1 MPEKGSLRY
10 ETGQIFGIIAR
21 NLQNRDRDG
30 HFRGKNAIIMA
41 ATMSDKFPLHF
52 PSMFGRNL
60 RLFAL
65 LFSKL
70 RVFAGQ
76 KRRFE

>member
-10 ETGQIFGIIAR
+10 ETGQILGIIAR
-21 NLQNRDRDG
+21 NLQNRDRDR
-30 HFRGKNAIIMA
+30 HFRRQNSIFLA
-41 ATMSDKFPLHF
+41 ATMSDNFPLYF

-65 LFSKL
+65 LFSEL
-70 RVFAGQ
+70 RVSAGQ
-76 KRRFE
+76 KRGFE